1 MPMQDIRPRTED
13 ELEAALP
20 GIQAAPRDVGVVEL
34 IARRPSHGERELL
47 EEATLEPALG
57 LVGDNWHLRPS
68 RHRDDGKPDP
78 DRQLTLMS
86 ARAVAAVAGERAHWA
101 IAGDQLYV
109 DLDLGRENL
118 PAGTQ
123 LTVGTAVLE
132 VTAAP
137 HTGCDKFT
145 ARFGS
150 AASRWLNTPTGR
162 ALNLRGIHA
171 RIIVGGV
178 VRRGDALRKRRSP

>member
-1 MPMQDIRPRTED
+1 MEQELDESLDAIRT
-13 ELEAALP
+13 
-20 GIQAAPRDVGVVEL
+20 APRDVGVVEM
-34 IARRPSHGERELL
+34 IVRRPSTGEREVV
-47 EEATLEPALG
+47 EEAVLDPALG
-57 LVGDNWHLRPS
+57 LVGDNWYLRPA
-68 RHRDDGKPDP
+68 RKPAPDGKPDP
-78 DRQLTLMS
+78 ERQLTVMS
-86 ARAVAAVAGERAHWA
+86 ARAIAAIAGERAGWPL
-101 IAGDQLYV
+101 AGDQLYV

-118 PAGTQ
+118 PVGTQ
-123 LTVGTAVLE
+123 LLVGTAVLE

-171 RIIVGGV
+171 RILVGGV
-178 VRRGDALRKRRSP
+178 VRRGDAIRKRSAP

>member
-1 MPMQDIRPRTED
+1 MQDIRHRTEQ
-13 ELEAALP
+13 ELAAALDA
-20 GIQAAPRDVGVVEL
+20 IRAAPRDAGVVEL
-34 IARRPSHGERELL
+34 IARRPARGEREVL
-47 EEATLEPALG
+47 EQATLDPVLG

-68 RHRDDGKPDP
+68 RHTADRSPDP
-78 DRQLTLMS
+78 ERQITLMS
-86 ARAVAAVAGERAHWA
+86 ARAIAAVAGERARWP

-109 DLDLGRENL
+109 DLDLGDANL
-118 PAGTQ
+118 PGGTRLAAGGV
-123 LTVGTAVLE
+123 LLE

-150 AASRWLNTPTGR
+150 AASRWINTPAGR

-171 RIIVGGV
+171 RVLEGGV
-178 VRRGDALRKRRSP
+178 IRRGDAIRKLPPR